1 MSTTT
6 ATLRDAIPD
15 TRSLVTWAAVLNAEF
30 ILILGYVVNTAQPA
44 TDPFL
49 LVFPFIWLNIAGLVA
64 LRVRPELPSRRRTI
78 GSVVIALGYLLVLGY
93 VGGVY
98 GTGGQGTG
106 LRLVTQA
113 PPGFSPTVVFSG
125 ATLSVVL
132 IPWKVAGYLALS
144 YLVFVTAVDA
154 SGGAVGGI
162 VGLFSCVSCVLPI
175 LASILGGFV
184 GVGATLSQAALSQSY
199 GLSTVVFV
207 TSVGLLY
214 GVHRFDVTLVGR
226 LQALVDRP

>member
-6 ATLRDAIPD
+6 ATLRDAIPG
-15 TRSLVTWAAVLNAEF
+15 TRSLVAWAAVLNAEV

-49 LVFPFIWLNIAGLVA
+49 LLFPFIWLNIAGLVF
-64 LRVRPELPSRRRTI
+64 LRVRPELATRRRTL
-78 GSVVIALGYLLVLGY
+78 GSAVVALGYLLVLGY
-93 VGGVY
+93 VGGLY

-175 LASILGGFV
+175 IASILGGFV

-207 TSVGLLY
+207 ASVGLLY

-226 LQALVDRP
+226 LRALVDRP

>member
-6 ATLRDAIPD
+6 ATLRDAVPD

-30 ILILGYVVNTAQPA
+30 ILVLGYVLNTAQPA

-49 LVFPFIWLNIAGLVA
+49 LVFPFIWLNIAGLVF
-64 LRVRPELPSRRRTI
+64 LRVRPELTDRRRTV
-78 GSVVIALGYLLVLGY
+78 GSAVIALGYLLVLGY

-106 LRLVTQA
+106 IRLVTQA
-113 PPGFSPTVVFSG
+113 PPGFSPTIVFSG

-175 LASILGGFV
+175 IASILGGFV

-226 LQALVDRP
+226 LRALIDRP

>member
-1 MSTTT
+1 MSTPT
-6 ATLRDAIPD
+6 ATFRDAIPD

-49 LVFPFIWLNIAGLVA
+49 LLFPFIWLNIAGLVF
-64 LRVRPELPSRRRTI
+64 LRVRPTLADRRRTLL
-78 GSVVIALGYLLVLGY
+78 SAVIALGYLLVLGY

-106 LRLVTQA
+106 FRLVTQA

-125 ATLSVVL
+125 ATLSAVL

-144 YLVFVTAVDA
+144 YLVFVTVIDA
-154 SGGAVGGI
+154 SGGALGGI

-175 LASILGGFV
+175 IASILGGFV
-184 GVGATLSQAALSQSY
+184 GVGATLSQAALAQSY
-199 GLSTVVFV
+199 GLSTAVFV
-207 TSVGLLY
+207 ISVALLY
-214 GVHRFDVTLVGR
+214 GVHRFDVTVVGRLRSLVGR
-226 LQALVDRP
+226 P

>member
-1 MSTTT
+1 MSTPT

-15 TRSLVTWAAVLNAEF
+15 IRSLVTWAAVLNAEV
-30 ILILGYVVNTAQPA
+30 ILILGYVVNTAEPA

-49 LVFPFIWLNIAGLVA
+49 LLFPFIWLNIAGLVF
-64 LRVRPELPSRRRTI
+64 LRVRPELTDRRRTLV
-78 GSVVIALGYLLVLGY
+78 GAVVALGYLLVLGY

-98 GTGGQGTG
+98 GTGGQATG

-132 IPWKVAGYLALS
+132 IPWKIAGYLALS
-144 YLVFVTAVDA
+144 YLVFVTVLDA
-154 SGGAVGGI
+154 SGGALGGFL
-162 VGLFSCVSCVLPI
+162 GLFSCVSCVLPI
-175 LASILGGFV
+175 IASILGGFV

-199 GLSTVVFV
+199 GLSTAVFV
-207 TSVGLLY
+207 VSVGLLY

-226 LQALVDRP
+226 LRALVSRP

>member
-1 MSTTT
+1 MSTAT
-6 ATLRDAIPD
+6 ATLRDVIPD

-49 LVFPFIWLNIAGLVA
+49 LSFPFVWLNIAGLVVM
-64 LRVRPELPSRRRTI
+64 RVRPELTDRRRTLV
-78 GSVVIALGYLLVLGY
+78 SAVIALGYLLVLGY

-106 LRLVTQA
+106 FRLVTQA

-125 ATLSVVL
+125 APLSVVL

-154 SGGAVGGI
+154 SGGAVGGV

-175 LASILGGFV
+175 IASILGGFV

-199 GLSTVVFV
+199 GLSTAVFV

-214 GVHRFDVTLVGR
+214 GVHRFDVTLAGR
-226 LQALVDRP
+226 LRTLVDRP

>member
-1 MSTTT
+1 
-6 ATLRDAIPD
+6 
-15 TRSLVTWAAVLNAEF
+15 
-30 ILILGYVVNTAQPA
+30 
-44 TDPFL
+44 
-49 LVFPFIWLNIAGLVA
+49 
-64 LRVRPELPSRRRTI
+64 
-78 GSVVIALGYLLVLGY
+78 
-93 VGGVY
+93 
-98 GTGGQGTG
+98 
-106 LRLVTQA
+106 
-113 PPGFSPTVVFSG
+113 
-125 ATLSVVL
+125 
-132 IPWKVAGYLALS
+132 
-144 YLVFVTAVDA
+144 VTAVDA

>member
-6 ATLRDAIPD
+6 ATLREAMPD

-49 LVFPFIWLNIAGLVA
+49 LVFPFVWLNIAALVL
-64 LRVRPELPSRRRTI
+64 LRVRPELADRRRTLV
-78 GSVVIALGYLLVLGY
+78 GAAVAVGYLLVLGY

-98 GTGGQGTG
+98 GTGGRGTG

-144 YLVFVTAVDA
+144 YLVFVTVIDA
-154 SGGAVGGI
+154 SGGALGGI

-175 LASILGGFV
+175 IASILGGFV
-184 GVGATLSQAALSQSY
+184 GIGATLSQAALAQSY
-199 GLSTVVFV
+199 GLSTAVFV
-207 TSVGLLY
+207 TSVALLY
-214 GVHRFDVTLVGR
+214 GVHRFDVTVVGRLRTLVGR
-226 LQALVDRP
+226 P

>member
-49 LVFPFIWLNIAGLVA
+49 LVFPFIWLNIAGLVI
-64 LRVRPELPSRRRTI
+64 LRVRPELTSRRRTV
-78 GSVVIALGYLLVLGY
+78 GSAVIALGYLLVLGY

-154 SGGAVGGI
+154 SGGTVGGI

-226 LQALVDRP
+226 LRALVDQP

>member
-6 ATLRDAIPD
+6 ADLRDAIPD
-15 TRSLVTWAAVLNAEF
+15 TRSLVTWAAVLNAE
-30 ILILGYVVNTAQPA
+30 LILVMGYVVNAYEPA

-49 LVFPFIWLNIAGLVA
+49 LLFPFVWLNIAGLVF
-64 LRVRPELPSRRRTI
+64 LRVRPAPADRRRT
-78 GSVVIALGYLLVLGY
+78 VVGAVVALGYLLVLGY

-113 PPGFSPTVVFSG
+113 PPGFSPTVVFSA

-144 YLVFVTAVDA
+144 YLVFVTVLDA
-154 SGGAVGGI
+154 SGGALGGVI
-162 VGLFSCVSCVLPI
+162 GLFSCVSCVLPI
-175 LASILGGFV
+175 IASILGGFV
-184 GVGATLSQAALSQSY
+184 GIGATLSQAALSQSY

-207 TSVGLLY
+207 VSVAILA
-214 GVHRFDVTLVGR
+214 GVHRFDVSLVGR
-226 LQALVDRP
+226 LRSRAGR

>member
-6 ATLRDAIPD
+6 PTLRDAIPD
-15 TRSLVTWAAVLNAEF
+15 TRSLVTWAAVLNAEL
-30 ILILGYVVNTAQPA
+30 ILVLGYVVNTAQPA

-49 LVFPFIWLNIAGLVA
+49 LLFPFIWLNIAGFVA
-64 LRVRPELPSRRRTI
+64 LRVRPELTGRRRTV
-78 GSVVIALGYLLVLGY
+78 GSAVMALGYLLVLGY

-98 GTGGQGTG
+98 GMGGQGTG

-154 SGGAVGGI
+154 SGGAVGGV

-175 LASILGGFV
+175 IASILGGFV

-214 GVHRFDVTLVGR
+214 GVHRFDVTLVGQLR
-226 LQALVDRP
+226 TLIGRP

>member
-6 ATLRDAIPD
+6 ATLRDAIPG
-15 TRSLVTWAAVLNAEF
+15 TRSLVTWAAVLNAEV
-30 ILILGYVVNTAQPA
+30 ILVLGYVVNTAQPA

-49 LVFPFIWLNIAGLVA
+49 LLFPFIWLNIAGLVF
-64 LRVRPELPSRRRTI
+64 LRVRPELATRRRTL
-78 GSVVIALGYLLVLGY
+78 GSAVVALGYLLVLGY

-106 LRLVTQA
+106 IRLVTQA

-175 LASILGGFV
+175 IASILGGFV
-184 GVGATLSQAALSQSY
+184 GVSATLSQAALSQSY

-207 TSVGLLY
+207 ASVGLLY
-214 GVHRFDVTLVGR
+214 GVHRFDVTLAGR
-226 LQALVDRP
+226 LRTLVDRP

>member
-1 MSTTT
+1 MSTST
-6 ATLRDAIPD
+6 APLRDAIPD
-15 TRSLVTWAAVLNAEF
+15 TRSLVTWAAVLNAEL
-30 ILILGYVVNTAQPA
+30 ILVLGYVVNTARPA

-49 LVFPFIWLNIAGLVA
+49 LLFPFVWLNIAGLVF
-64 LRVRPELPSRRRTI
+64 LRVRPELTSRRRTLASAAV
-78 GSVVIALGYLLVLGY
+78 GLGYLLVLGY

-132 IPWKVAGYLALS
+132 IPWKVTGYLALS

-175 LASILGGFV
+175 IASILGGFV

-207 TSVGLLY
+207 ASVGLLY
-214 GVHRFDVTLVGR
+214 GVHRFDVTVVGRLRSLVGR
-226 LQALVDRP
+226 P